1 MKTVVITGASG
12 NLGGKLR
19 QHWKDRYQ
27 LRLLDRSTNGDNEI
41 ETADVGCWNSS
52 WVDRFVGADAVIHL
66 AADGI
71 GCADRHRLIRTNIYG
86 TMNVFK
92 AAVDAG
98 VRRVIFASSSH
109 VMGMYRFI
117 AEPATITTDLETYA
131 GGHFVQDGWSYDSTV
146 YATTK
151 VFGEKLA
158 RRYSEEHAL
167 EVIVVRIGFIMQ
179 GKNAAEDFPA
189 RTDEWLKQL
198 WMSNS
203 DFYALMDRCLQQEF
217 EPKFAIAH
225 GISRNAG
232 SCWDV
237 ESTEKLLAFE
247 AQDGLVVNPAKVRLR
262 PGYLAKL
269 RWEFRKLIP
278 AM

>member
-19 QHWKDRYQ
+19 QHWKDQYH
-27 LRLLDRSTNGDNEI
+27 LRLLDRNTNGDSEI
-41 ETADVGCWNSS
+41 EEADVGSWTEG
-52 WVDRFVGADAVIHL
+52 WVDRFIGADAVIHL

-71 GCADRHRLIRTNIYG
+71 GCLDRHRLIRTNIYG
-86 TMNVFK
+86 AMNVFK
-92 AAVDAG
+92 AAADFG
-98 VRRVIFASSSH
+98 VRRVVFASSSH
-109 VMGMYRFI
+109 VMGMYRFL
-117 AEPATITTDLETYA
+117 AEPALITTELETYA
-131 GGHFVQDGWSYDSTV
+131 GGKFVQDGWPYDSTV

-158 RRYSEEHAL
+158 RRYAEEYAL

-179 GKNAAEDFPA
+179 GENAAEDFPGQ
-189 RTDEWLKQL
+189 TDEWLKQV

-203 DFYALMDRCLQQEF
+203 DFCALMDRCLQQEL
-217 EPKFAIAH
+217 ESKFAIAH

-232 SCWDV
+232 SCFDV
-237 ESTEKLLAFE
+237 ESTEKLFAFQ
-247 AQDGLVVNPAKVRLR
+247 AQDGLVVDPAKVRLR
-262 PGYLAKL
+262 PGYLSRL
-269 RWEFRKLIP
+269 RWQFSKLIP